1 MKTMYIPCGETVVY
15 ESLATDHL
23 VVDGCLRVT
32 NDVRANSITGHGVVI
47 AGKVSADD
55 IRVDEVEAA
64 SVVCRRLLVKRV
76 ETPELFASESAA
88 ASCCMAASY
97 VETPRLTVAV
107 SEIDEVKADE
117 VIHLAAKKHS
127 LFGLLFLAALR
138 SLLTALIA
146 KIKSIEVAG
155 EKHIPVVGK
164 TSPKGS
170 AREAGVESGDV
181 ETPEQEEPVDEELNR
196 VVNLFKLARKNGY
209 TLRLIPGTP
218 EQNAPRFDKETGK
231 IIRPAA

>member
-97 VETPRLTVAV
+97 VETPRLIVAV

-117 VIHLAAKKHS
+117 VIHLAAKKRS
-127 LFGLLFLAALR
+127 LFGLLFLAGLR
-138 SLLTALIA
+138 SLLTALTA
-146 KIKSIEVAG
+146 RIKSIEVVG
-155 EKHIPVVGK
+155 EEHTP
-164 TSPKGS
+164 
-170 AREAGVESGDV
+170 EAGKASEKGTVREVNTESTDTK
-181 ETPEQEEPVDEELNR
+181 TPEQEEPVDEELNR
-196 VVNLFKLARKNGY
+196 VVNLFKLSRENGY

-218 EQNAPRFDKETGK
+218 EQNAPRFDKDTGT

>member
-88 ASCCMAASY
+88 ASCCIAASY

-117 VIHLAAKKHS
+117 VIHLAARKHS
-127 LFGLLFLAALR
+127 LFGLLFLSELR

-155 EKHIPVVGK
+155 EEHIPGGGK
-164 TSPKGS
+164 IPLKGS
-170 AREAGVESGDV
+170 ASEAGVESGDV

-218 EQNAPRFDKETGK
+218 EQNAPKFDKDTGK